1 MRASSPALLQLRRWL
16 RIGGAMTND
25 AIAETLRV
33 FREQPE
39 KAKGKPQVKARS
51 EGQQALIEAGPFVF
65 RADLPQALG
74 GSNQAPSP
82 TALLLGA
89 LAGCAVAFIRC
100 TLAPQLGIRVD
111 AVEATARCETDSRGL
126 LAVDSAQPDLAN
138 LEIEIRIDSPDGEAA
153 TRDLFEAWRERCP
166 VYLSLIKPMRV
177 AARLVG

>member
-1 MRASSPALLQLRRWL
+1 
-16 RIGGAMTND
+16 MTND
-25 AIAETLRV
+25 TIGQTIRT

-51 EGQQALIEAGPFVF
+51 DGPQAVIEAGPFVF

-100 TLAPQLGIRVD
+100 TLGPQLGVRVN

-126 LAVDSAQPDLAN
+126 LGMDSASPELGN
-138 LEIEIRIDSPDGEAA
+138 LQIDVRVDSPDGKAA
-153 TRDLFEAWRERCP
+153 EQKLYDAWRERCP
-166 VYLSLIKPMRV
+166 IYLSLIKAMPV
-177 AARLVG
+177 ATHMGT